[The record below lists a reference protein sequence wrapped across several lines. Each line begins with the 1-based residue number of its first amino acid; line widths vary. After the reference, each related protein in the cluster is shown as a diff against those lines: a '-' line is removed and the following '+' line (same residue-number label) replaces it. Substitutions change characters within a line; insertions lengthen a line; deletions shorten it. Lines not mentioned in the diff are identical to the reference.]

1 MFVHTFN
8 SIARLNLEIARSK
21 GWEDP
26 NSDNVAQKIALM
38 HSEISEALES
48 ARHGDPPDDKIPE
61 FSGMEAEFAD
71 CIIRIMD
78 FVPSMGLRVAEA
90 LIAKMEYN
98 SKREYKHG
106 GKQF

>member
-1 MFVHTFN
+1 
-8 SIARLNLEIARSK
+8 
-21 GWEDP
+21 
-26 NSDNVAQKIALM
+26 
-38 HSEISEALES
+38 
-48 ARHGDPPDDKIPE
+48 
-61 FSGMEAEFAD
+61 MEAEFAD